1 MKNPGPFA
9 QAFAIA
15 AVFFALELAIVF
27 SHHSGGNSSYEAG
40 HITGQIMAHHIVAA
54 LATGAISKFV
64 LKKAQWLTT
73 LAIYIPACVIF
84 IGLGILGRS
93 Q

>member
-9 QAFAIA
+9 KAFAIA
-15 AVFFALELAIVF
+15 AAFFALEIAIVF
-27 SHHSGGNSSYEAG
+27 SHQGGSNSAYDAG
-40 HITGQIMAHHIVAA
+40 HMTGQIMAHHIMAA
-54 LATGAISKFV
+54 LATGAISKFL

-73 LAIYIPACVIF
+73 LATYIPVCAIF
-84 IGLGILGRS
+84 IGLGILGKS